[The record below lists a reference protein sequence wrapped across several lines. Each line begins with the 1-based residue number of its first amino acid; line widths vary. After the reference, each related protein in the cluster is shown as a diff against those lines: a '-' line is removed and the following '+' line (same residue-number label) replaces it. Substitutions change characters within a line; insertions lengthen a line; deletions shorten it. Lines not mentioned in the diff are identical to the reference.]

1 MPSLHTT
8 FALALTAVAVGLAGC
23 TREPVSNGPETSP
36 PPPTVDM
43 DHDHDHPS
51 EGPHHGELIELGNE
65 EYHAELV
72 HEDGAVTIYILDR
85 SARELVPIGAAEV
98 TINVAH
104 DGQAKQFTLSASPQ
118 EGDVAGRA
126 SRFTSTD
133 AALAEALDHEGSDAR
148 LAVTIAG
155 KAYTGRIVHSHGGH
169 AHDHAH

>member
-1 MPSLHTT
+1 
-8 FALALTAVAVGLAGC
+8 
-23 TREPVSNGPETSP
+23 
-36 PPPTVDM
+36 M
-43 DHDHDHPS
+43 DHDHAHPS

-85 SARELVPIGAAEV
+85 SARELVPIGAADI
-98 TINVAH
+98 TINLVH
-104 DGQAKQFTLSASPQ
+104 DGQPRQFTLSASPQ
-118 EGDVAGRA
+118 EADVQGRA

-133 AALAEALDHEGSDAR
+133 AGLAEALDHEGSDAR

-155 KAYTGRIVHSHGGH
+155 KAYNGRIVHSHAGH